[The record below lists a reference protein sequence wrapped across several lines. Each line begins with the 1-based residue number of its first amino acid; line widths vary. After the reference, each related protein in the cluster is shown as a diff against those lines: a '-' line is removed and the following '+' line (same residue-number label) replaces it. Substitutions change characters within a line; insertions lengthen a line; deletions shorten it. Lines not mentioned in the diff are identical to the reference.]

1 MQDYFKS
8 VFSTPM
14 SNIDLTNFSSFIPQI
29 NHALPDL
36 SITLDDIIN
45 AIDEL
50 KTTSACP
57 KFCVPAI
64 IFKRC
69 KFSMAKPLKLFW
81 EESFRLGEIPDAYKV
96 QQITPLHKKGSK
108 TSAAHFRPIVLSP
121 HEIKTFERVMRKKL
135 VEYLES
141 NNIINKNQHGFRK
154 NCSCL
159 SQLLSHCN
167 FILDEMSRGNEVDT
181 IYVDYAKA
189 FDKVDHGILL
199 EKLKLYGINGKYHAW
214 LTSFLK
220 GRKQFVYLNNA
231 YSYET
236 EVASGVPQG
245 SVLGPLLFVIYI
257 NDMVHLINSSQLQT
271 FADDTK
277 IAHQITSVQD
287 KNSLQED
294 LNVIK
299 KWSNSNNME
308 LNENKFELICHR
320 WKFNGTINLL
330 KELPFFDENFTY
342 RATNNVILYPTATV
356 RDLGVIVDPLLDWES
371 HISKITLDCRRLSGW
386 VLNVFITRDRQTM
399 MLLFNSLIRSR
410 LEFCC
415 ELWDPYLIKNISK
428 IEQVQRRFT
437 SKVDEGKDL
446 NYWDRLKLFNLL
458 SLQRRRERQTII
470 YAWKI
475 KNDLVRQGPHL

>member
-1 MQDYFKS
+1 
-8 VFSTPM
+8 
-14 SNIDLTNFSSFIPQI
+14 
-29 NHALPDL
+29 
-36 SITLDDIIN
+36 
-45 AIDEL
+45 
-50 KTTSACP
+50 
-57 KFCVPAI
+57 
-64 IFKRC
+64 
-69 KFSMAKPLKLFW
+69 
-81 EESFRLGEIPDAYKV
+81 
-96 QQITPLHKKGSK
+96 
-108 TSAAHFRPIVLSP
+108 
-121 HEIKTFERVMRKKL
+121 
-135 VEYLES
+135 
-141 NNIINKNQHGFRK
+141 
-154 NCSCL
+154 
-159 SQLLSHCN
+159 
-167 FILDEMSRGNEVDT
+167 
-181 IYVDYAKA
+181 
-189 FDKVDHGILL
+189 
-199 EKLKLYGINGKYHAW
+199 
-214 LTSFLK
+214 
-220 GRKQFVYLNNA
+220 
-231 YSYET
+231 
-236 EVASGVPQG
+236 
-245 SVLGPLLFVIYI
+245 
-257 NDMVHLINSSQLQT
+257 MVHLINSSQLQT

-475 KNDLVRQGPHL
+475 KNDLVRNDIELQFKRCPRTSREKAKLKPMPKTTGKRLSIYENSFVIRAAKLWNKLPPQLAADSNLNTFKLNLDKWLASFPDQPPIQGYYHSSKNSILDY